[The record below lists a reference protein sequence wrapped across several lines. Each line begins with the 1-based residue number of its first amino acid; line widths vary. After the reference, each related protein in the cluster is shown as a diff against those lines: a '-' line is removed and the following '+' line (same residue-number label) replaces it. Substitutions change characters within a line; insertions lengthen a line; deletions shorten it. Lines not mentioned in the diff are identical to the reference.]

1 MPSQG
6 SKSPLLPPSK
16 HHTFLRKS
24 TGEST
29 LLKTTR
35 ASVPVEVRTS
45 QSTNSLS
52 LRNNEFLN
60 DESNLP
66 DGNSGEFINH
76 PEDEDDIF
84 DDDKTPE
91 EKGAADLR
99 ASKRRKY
106 DPNPSIGE
114 NNSSFLSGAGSS
126 VTSSPSLERAIK
138 KKKVQ
143 LDSPD

>member
-1 MPSQG
+1 MSSQG
-6 SKSPLLPPSK
+6 STSPLVPPSK
-16 HHTFLRKS
+16 PHTFLPKS
-24 TGEST
+24 TGESPF
-29 LLKTTR
+29 LKTTR

>member
-1 MPSQG
+1 M
-6 SKSPLLPPSK
+6 
-16 HHTFLRKS
+16 
-24 TGEST
+24 
-29 LLKTTR
+29 
-35 ASVPVEVRTS
+35 PVEVRTS